1 MINPESSRCLYTV
14 GIALALSLL
23 CWTPVWS
30 QCTSCAVSESVGP
43 FEDFQLAFSPSTL
56 GLSVGETAPQISGVV
71 YADSPT
77 VLVAGPGGCD
87 REYLPLLK
95 KWSQVDGIQVVYARA
110 LVSSSSATRERAEL
124 GEEVLFLGDPR
135 ASIVCAQFQVGNRA
149 SPVTFLID
157 TAGTIVYR
165 RRGFPNYDALNLTV
179 LVEHFALHDE
189 IPANTLP
196 QHVLWYGDDV
206 PEPPTFLHDRHGEP
220 QELLHGSPT
229 LIYSGSNTIG
239 QWPAYEATTALM
251 EQFPDVRFVM
261 VLHYK
266 TEESLASIWEFGR
279 LIGLDRVYPEWY
291 AISLDEFLLRA
302 DFASKMAELDVQAQQ
317 AEADGWEVVYDPNNQ
332 LVTFWLLYALPS
344 VMIYGANGEVAFP
357 CTAYAL
363 LNNDDGTRY
372 VPSGTADVLAQA
384 LEQITSP

>member
-1 MINPESSRCLYTV
+1 MINREISRCLFIP

-23 CWTPVWS
+23 CWMPVWS
-30 QCTSCAVSESVGP
+30 QCTSCGVSQNADP
-43 FEDFQLAFSPSTL
+43 FEDFQSAFSPSTL

-71 YADSPT
+71 YADYPT
-77 VLVAGPGGCD
+77 VVVARPGGCNP
-87 REYLPLLK
+87 EYLPLLK
-95 KWSQVDGIQVVYARA
+95 KWSQIDGLQVVYARA
-110 LVSSSSATRERAEL
+110 QVSSSSATRERAEL

-135 ASIVCAQFQVGNRA
+135 ANIVCAQFQVGNRA

-165 RRGFPNYDALNLTV
+165 RRGFPNYNAINLTA
-179 LVEHFALHDE
+179 LVEHFALYDE
-189 IPANTLP
+189 IPADTLP

-206 PEPPTFLHDRHGEP
+206 PEPPTFLHDRNGEP
-220 QELLHGSPT
+220 VGMAHGQPT
-229 LIYSGSNTIG
+229 LTYSGSNTMG

-266 TEESLASIWEFGR
+266 TKESLASIWEFGR
-279 LIGLDRVYPEWY
+279 LIGLDRIYPEWY
-291 AISLDEFLLRA
+291 AISLDEFLLKS
-302 DFASKMAELDVQAQQ
+302 DFAGKMAELDLQAQQ

-332 LVTFWLLYALPS
+332 LVTFWLLYALPG
-344 VMIYGANGEVAFP
+344 VMIYDANGEVAFP
-357 CTAYAL
+357 FTAYTV